1 MFYQFIKGGSS
12 LKIVA
17 VIGPTGVG
25 KTKLSISLAKYL
37 DAVILN
43 ADSMQVYK
51 GMDIGTAKIKDDEKE
66 GIEHYL
72 FDICSPLDDYNIYK
86 FQLDGRKLLD
96 RFIKEDRNV
105 VIVGG
110 SGLYIKSLLYD
121 YKFQD
126 EFINETYDNLTN
138 EELLKEIKKYQETD
152 IHINNRKRLIRE
164 LNKLKNNTNVKS
176 DIHKKLYNFEIIGL
190 TCNRRK
196 LYEIVNLRVDKMIEE
211 GLVSEVKS
219 LYDKNIRSKAINTGI
234 GYKELYE
241 YFDNKIKLEEAIDL
255 IKKNTRHF
263 IKRQYTFFN
272 HQMEVNWLNVDFNNF
287 ENTIDEAINLIK

>member
-1 MFYQFIKGGSS
+1 M
-12 LKIVA
+12 KIV
-17 VIGPTGVG
+17 VIVGPTGVG

-37 DAVILN
+37 NAVILN
-43 ADSMQVYK
+43 ADSMQIYK

-86 FQLDGRKLLD
+86 YQLDGRKLLD

-126 EFINETYDNLTN
+126 EFINETYDDLTN
-138 EELLKEIKKYQETD
+138 EEILNEVKKIKATD
-152 IHINNRKRLIRE
+152 IHVNNRKRLIRE
-164 LNKLKNNTNVKS
+164 LNKLKNDTNIKS
-176 DIHKKLYNFEIIGL
+176 DIHKKLYDFKIIGL
-190 TCNRRK
+190 TCNREK
-196 LYEIVNLRVDKMIEE
+196 LYEIVNLRVDEMIEE

-219 LYDKNIRSKAINTGI
+219 LYDKNVRSKAINTGI

-241 YFDNKIKLEEAIDL
+241 YFDNKITLGEAIDL